1 MPCLGAQPSNMAV
14 SDVLGALERTSKW
27 QEELYVHLHQ
37 HLELS
42 MEETQTA
49 AEIERRLRGFGYDVQ
64 RVGGGVAGVLVNGE
78 GPTVL
83 MRAETDALPVPEQTD
98 LPYASKATALDA
110 TGATVGAMH
119 ACGHDVHVTAA
130 LGAAQLLADAG
141 RAWSGTYVSLF
152 QPVEETAAGAQSML
166 DGGLAERIPHP
177 DVALAQHVL
186 AYPASGEVGTPPG
199 TFLSAGDSLKITV
212 LGKAS
217 HGSMPHLAV
226 DLVVL
231 SAAIVSRLQGI
242 VSRELEPG
250 VFAVVTV
257 GSLQIGTKSNVIA
270 ERGVLLLNMRTY
282 DEDVRQQLRAAIER
296 IARAECQASRLPREP
311 TFEYY
316 EQFPLTDNDPDVTA
330 TVHAA
335 FEVHVGPERVKQL
348 DRLTGSEDFSRLPA
362 AFAVTLVAWAA
373 STSLEETRSTP
384 SSTSRCSRTPRSPA
398 RLSRTS
404 RSTARS
410 PCSSSASS

>member
-1 MPCLGAQPSNMAV
+1 
-14 SDVLGALERTSKW
+14 
-27 QEELYVHLHQ
+27 
-37 HLELS
+37 
-42 MEETQTA
+42 
-49 AEIERRLRGFGYDVQ
+49 
-64 RVGGGVAGVLVNGE
+64 
-78 GPTVL
+78 
-83 MRAETDALPVPEQTD
+83 
-98 LPYASKATALDA
+98 
-110 TGATVGAMH
+110 
-119 ACGHDVHVTAA
+119 
-130 LGAAQLLADAG
+130 
-141 RAWSGTYVSLF
+141 
-152 QPVEETAAGAQSML
+152 
-166 DGGLAERIPHP
+166 
-177 DVALAQHVL
+177 
-186 AYPASGEVGTPPG
+186 
-199 TFLSAGDSLKITV
+199 
-212 LGKAS
+212 
-217 HGSMPHLAV
+217 MPHLAV

-316 EQFPLTDNDPDVTA
+316 EQFPLTDNDPDVMA

-373 STSLEETRSTP
+373 STSLERNKEHAFIDFALFKNTTFTRDYLELPAQRHDRHALHQPAADPTRRQETGMGRPAPPGTSERRP
-384 SSTSRCSRTPRSPA
+384 SATATSSSH
-398 RLSRTS
+398 
-404 RSTARS
+404 
-410 PCSSSASS
+410 SSASSREKLLQRGAVQWRPVRSGKGSYHPGRRSAEPRHDRLLVSTAHVARRARGSSWTAARPLRVQRGHIRRTDARVGLAPARSVRRRPIGPHPGRPARPVRARDPREARRTGRRSTTEPSDPREPKMTSQPSGRRAPTGGDDDRRSVECR